1 MSLLKSILNMMIY
14 ASGSKFFRF
23 GPATRPTR
31 PKRTKEPKAMVL
43 EAKIP
48 DISIKAKRPPISPP
62 FNLSK
67 LDLIKSIDRKKIVA
81 FREEIFK
88 KVNG

>member
-1 MSLLKSILNMMIY
+1 
-14 ASGSKFFRF
+14 
-23 GPATRPTR
+23 
-31 PKRTKEPKAMVL
+31 MVL

-48 DISIKAKRPPISPP
+48 EISIKAKRPPISPP

-67 LDLIKSIDRKKIVA
+67 FDLIKSIDRKMMVA
-81 FREEIFK
+81 LRDEIFK

>member
-1 MSLLKSILNMMIY
+1 
-14 ASGSKFFRF
+14 
-23 GPATRPTR
+23 
-31 PKRTKEPKAMVL
+31 MVL

-48 DISIKAKRPPISPP
+48 DISIKAKRPPITPP

-67 LDLIKSIDRKKIVA
+67 FDLIKSIDKKTIVA
-81 FREEIFK
+81 LREEIFK

>member
-1 MSLLKSILNMMIY
+1 
-14 ASGSKFFRF
+14 
-23 GPATRPTR
+23 
-31 PKRTKEPKAMVL
+31 MVL

-67 LDLIKSIDRKKIVA
+67 FDLIKSIDKKTIVA
-81 FREEIFK
+81 LREEIFK
-88 KVNG
+88 KVNGLKGFNNISLAEYNLIDSKNKFKKPHKKRLK

>member
-1 MSLLKSILNMMIY
+1 M
-14 ASGSKFFRF
+14 
-23 GPATRPTR
+23 
-31 PKRTKEPKAMVL
+31 EL

-48 DISIKAKRPPISPP
+48 DMSIKAKSPPIRPP

-67 LDLIKSIDRKKIVA
+67 FVFIKSIDKKTIIA
-81 FREEIFK
+81 LREEIFK

>member
-1 MSLLKSILNMMIY
+1 
-14 ASGSKFFRF
+14 
-23 GPATRPTR
+23 
-31 PKRTKEPKAMVL
+31 MVL

-48 DISIKAKRPPISPP
+48 DISINAKRPPISPP

-67 LDLIKSIDRKKIVA
+67 FDLIKSIDKKTMVA

-88 KVNG
+88 KMLFFKTEDMNSFQGREQGFVIIFYKKKEMSERRTQ

>member
-1 MSLLKSILNMMIY
+1 
-14 ASGSKFFRF
+14 
-23 GPATRPTR
+23 
-31 PKRTKEPKAMVL
+31 MVL

-67 LDLIKSIDRKKIVA
+67 LDLIKSIDRKTIVA

-88 KVNG
+88 KVNGLKGFNNISLAEYNFNSF

>member
-1 MSLLKSILNMMIY
+1 
-14 ASGSKFFRF
+14 
-23 GPATRPTR
+23 
-31 PKRTKEPKAMVL
+31 MVL

-67 LDLIKSIDRKKIVA
+67 LDLIKRIDRKTIVA
-81 FREEIFK
+81 FKEVIFK
-88 KVNG
+88 RVNG

>member
-1 MSLLKSILNMMIY
+1 M
-14 ASGSKFFRF
+14 G
-23 GPATRPTR
+23 
-31 PKRTKEPKAMVL
+31 L

-48 DISIKAKRPPISPP
+48 DMSIKAKRPPIRPP

-67 LDLIKSIDRKKIVA
+67 FDLIKSIKKKTIVT

-88 KVNG
+88 NVNG

>member
-1 MSLLKSILNMMIY
+1 
-14 ASGSKFFRF
+14 
-23 GPATRPTR
+23 
-31 PKRTKEPKAMVL
+31 MVL

-67 LDLIKSIDRKKIVA
+67 LDLIKSINRKTIVT

-88 KVNG
+88 KVNGLKGFNNISLAEYNLYQF

>member
-1 MSLLKSILNMMIY
+1 M
-14 ASGSKFFRF
+14 A
-23 GPATRPTR
+23 
-31 PKRTKEPKAMVL
+31 L

-48 DISIKAKRPPISPP
+48 DMSIKAKRPPINPP

-67 LDLIKSIDRKKIVA
+67 FDLSKSIDKKTIVA
-81 FREEIFK
+81 FREEIFR

>member
-1 MSLLKSILNMMIY
+1 
-14 ASGSKFFRF
+14 
-23 GPATRPTR
+23 
-31 PKRTKEPKAMVL
+31 MVL

-48 DISIKAKRPPISPP
+48 DISIKAKSPPISPP

-67 LDLIKSIDRKKIVA
+67 LDLIRSIDRNKIVA
-81 FREEIFK
+81 LREEIFR

>member
-1 MSLLKSILNMMIY
+1 
-14 ASGSKFFRF
+14 
-23 GPATRPTR
+23 
-31 PKRTKEPKAMVL
+31 MVL

-48 DISIKAKRPPISPP
+48 DMSIKAKRPPINPP

-67 LDLIKSIDRKKIVA
+67 FDLIKSIDKKTIAA
-81 FREEIFK
+81 FRDEIFK